1 MDSDYALINA
11 LLGGLGSMHILDLP
25 LGLFSTTR
33 LDTQSVGM
41 SMQLIHDSNS
51 SQSSQFSTL
60 VSRHQ
65 VSFWLAAYL
74 TWPGSSVLLITL
86 HSCQFERALASP
98 RPSVIVYSTFISRNL
113 WNWRCWEDGCILNEG
128 RRYCIRRVCQP
139 CWKIRIDSVAFSENE
154 CCSGL

>member
-65 VSFWLAAYL
+65 VSF
-74 TWPGSSVLLITL
+74 
-86 HSCQFERALASP
+86 
-98 RPSVIVYSTFISRNL
+98 
-113 WNWRCWEDGCILNEG
+113 
-128 RRYCIRRVCQP
+128 
-139 CWKIRIDSVAFSENE
+139 
-154 CCSGL
+154 